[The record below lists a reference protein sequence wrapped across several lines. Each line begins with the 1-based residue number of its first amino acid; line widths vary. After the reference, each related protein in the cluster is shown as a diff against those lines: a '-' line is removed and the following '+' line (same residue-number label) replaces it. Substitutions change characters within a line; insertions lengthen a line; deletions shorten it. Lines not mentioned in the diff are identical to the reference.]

1 MFTKDGIHI
10 SDVGFECIYQFK
22 IFKKQ
27 QVNCFQMRNQ
37 LDNNDWYGE
46 SSGLSQRVKIVAAQ
60 VSGKINQ
67 IQLILQ
73 IGIEAFR
80 CKSVKI

>member
-1 MFTKDGIHI
+1 MFSKDGIHI
-10 SDVGFECIYQFK
+10 SDDGFECIYQFK

-46 SSGLSQRVKIVAAQ
+46 SSGLSQRVNSSCPSFWQ
-60 VSGKINQ
+60 N
-67 IQLILQ
+67 
-73 IGIEAFR
+73 
-80 CKSVKI
+80 KSNSIDPPNWH